1 MSGKDLEKELL
12 WEAPHIAKE
21 APEQRAEADAFCE
34 GYKKFLDASKTER
47 ECVKASVAMLKEAGY
62 TEFDRTKTY
71 GSGDKIFWNNR
82 GKRWRRRR
90 SERFRWRRDCV

>member
-47 ECVKASVAMLKEAGY
+47 ECVKASVAM
-62 TEFDRTKTY
+62 
-71 GSGDKIFWNNR
+71 
-82 GKRWRRRR
+82 
-90 SERFRWRRDCV
+90 